1 MVDKLEN
8 IRSQFLNY
16 IIEAFSFHLNEP
28 LLFTQLFFWI
38 FLLIVLGGY
47 IFVYNL
53 QGEKVKWKVLYL
65 LLVSF
70 YFYYKTSGVFIILL
84 WYVIIAD
91 FFIGKKIY
99 ESQNASTKKWWLTLS
114 IANSL
119 LLLSYFKYSQFFV
132 ESFNQLFHTNFQYVN
147 YFSIFTNACFNTHF
161 DIDKL
166 IFPVGI
172 SFFLFQTMS
181 YIIDIYQRKVEPVN
195 SIIDYG
201 FFVCFFPHLVAGPIV
216 KAHDFLYQIR
226 MPYQLTILEFKQAW
240 WLIMKGFTKKTIAD
254 YLAIQMIDKIFDNPN
269 YFTSYENFLAII
281 GYSYQV
287 YADFSGYTDMA
298 IGIALLFGYRLK
310 KNFNYPY
317 KAQSPS
323 EFWQRW
329 HISLSSWLKEYL
341 YIPLGGNR
349 GITWA
354 SYIVLLIITLFLT
367 LLYGSWWMFVF
378 IVLILLVLIIWSKY
392 NASVKRAFER
402 DVNIMVTMLLG
413 GLWHGS
419 SWLFVI
425 WGGLNGLAVVVHKQ
439 WEKISPFRNTNSI
452 IVKLSLMILTLL
464 FISFTRIFFRSQTL
478 ESANKMIYKLFN
490 GWEWKYI
497 GEINWHYKDV
507 LLLLILMYILHWMPE
522 KWREKVFQKIYL
534 LPIWLL
540 VPITCIIVLLM
551 YQLMS
556 AESKPFI
563 YFQF

>member
-1 MVDKLEN
+1 MKDILN
-8 IRSQFLNY
+8 ILFYSQ
-16 IIEAFSFHLNEP
+16 NEP
-28 LLFTQLFFWI
+28 LLFTHLFFWI
-38 FLLIVLGGY
+38 FLLVVLLFY
-47 IFVYNL
+47 SFLYNL
-53 QGEKVKWKVLYL
+53 QGNKYQWKILFL

-91 FFIGKKIY
+91 YFIGKKIAQL
-99 ESQNASTKKWWLTLS
+99 SDSKVKKWWLALS
-114 IANSL
+114 ICNSL
-119 LLLSYFKYSQFFV
+119 MLLGYFKYSQFIV
-132 ESFNQLFHTNFQYVN
+132 ESVNQLFHTSYSYVN
-147 YFSIFTNACFNTHF
+147 YFSIFSNTFFNTHF

-181 YIIDIYQRKVEPVN
+181 YVIDIYQQKTQPVR

-201 FFVCFFPHLVAGPIV
+201 FYVCFFPHLVAGPIV
-216 KAHDFLYQIR
+216 KAHDFIYQIYL
-226 MPYQLTILEFKQAW
+226 PYQLTIEEFKQAW
-240 WLIMKGFTKKTIAD
+240 WLIMKGLSKKIIAD
-254 YLAIQMIDKIFDNPN
+254 FLAIQMIDKIFDNPN
-269 YFTSYENFLAII
+269 YFTAYENFLAII

-287 YADFSGYTDMA
+287 YADFSGYTDIA
-298 IGIALLFGYRLK
+298 IGVALLFGYRLK
-310 KNFNYPY
+310 RNFNYPY

-349 GITWA
+349 GATWA
-354 SYIVLLIITLFLT
+354 SYFVLCIVLVFMLLLF
-367 LLYGSWWMFVF
+367 GNWWILGIFALVF
-378 IVLILLVLIIWSKY
+378 LAMIGLSRWSEKF
-392 NASVKRAFER
+392 RRWFER

-425 WGGLNGLAVVVHKQ
+425 WGGLNGLAVVLHKQ
-439 WEKISPFRNTNSI
+439 WENISPFKNTNNRV
-452 IVKLSLMILTLL
+452 VKFILMLLTLL
-464 FISFTRIFFRSQTL
+464 FISFTRIFFRSPTL
-478 ESANKMIYKLFN
+478 ENAMKMIDKLFSQ
-490 GWEWKYI
+490 WKADYLWSI
-497 GEINWHYKDV
+497 SWHYKET
-507 LLLLILMYILHWMPE
+507 LILLVLMYFIHWMPE
-522 KWREKVFQKIYL
+522 LWREKLYQSIYKIPVY
-534 LPIWLL
+534 LL
-540 VPITCIIVLLM
+540 VPLTCLILIVL

>member
-1 MVDKLEN
+1 MMKDILN
-8 IRSQFLNY
+8 ILFYSQ
-16 IIEAFSFHLNEP
+16 NEP
-28 LLFTQLFFWI
+28 LLFTHLFFWI
-38 FLLIVLGGY
+38 FLLVVLLFY
-47 IFVYNL
+47 SFLYNL
-53 QGEKVKWKVLYL
+53 QGKKYQWKILFL

-91 FFIGKKIY
+91 YFIGKKINQ
-99 ESQNASTKKWWLTLS
+99 SSNSKIKKWWLALS
-114 IANSL
+114 ICNSL
-119 LLLSYFKYSQFFV
+119 MLLGYFKYSQFIV
-132 ESFNQLFHTNFQYVN
+132 ESVNQLFHTSYSYVN
-147 YFSIFTNACFNTHF
+147 YFSIFSNTFFNTHF

-181 YIIDIYQRKVEPVN
+181 YVIDIYQQKTQPVR

-201 FFVCFFPHLVAGPIV
+201 FYVCFFPHLVAGPIV
-216 KAHDFLYQIR
+216 KAHDFIYQIYL
-226 MPYQLTILEFKQAW
+226 PYQLTIEEFKQAW
-240 WLIMKGFTKKTIAD
+240 WLIMKGLSKKIIAD
-254 YLAIQMIDKIFDNPN
+254 FLAIQMIDKIFDNPN
-269 YFTSYENFLAII
+269 YFTAYENFLAII

-287 YADFSGYTDMA
+287 YADFSGYTDIA
-298 IGIALLFGYRLK
+298 IGVALLFGYRLK
-310 KNFNYPY
+310 RNFNYPY

-349 GITWA
+349 GATWA
-354 SYIVLLIITLFLT
+354 SYFVLCIILVFMLLLF
-367 LLYGSWWMFVF
+367 GNWWILGIFALVF
-378 IVLILLVLIIWSKY
+378 LAMIGLSRWSEKF
-392 NASVKRAFER
+392 RRWFER

-425 WGGLNGLAVVVHKQ
+425 WGGLNGLAVVLHKQ
-439 WEKISPFRNTNSI
+439 WEDISPFKNTNNRV
-452 IVKLSLMILTLL
+452 VKFILMLLTLL
-464 FISFTRIFFRSQTL
+464 FISFTRIFFRCPTL
-478 ESANKMIYKLFN
+478 ENAMKMIDKLFSQ
-490 GWEWKYI
+490 WKADYLWSI
-497 GEINWHYKDV
+497 SWHYKET
-507 LLLLILMYILHWMPE
+507 LILLVLMYFIHWMPE
-522 KWREKVFQKIYL
+522 LWREKLYQSIYKIPVY
-534 LPIWLL
+534 LL
-540 VPITCIIVLLM
+540 VPLTCLIVIVL

>member
-1 MVDKLEN
+1 MMKDILN
-8 IRSQFLNY
+8 ILFYSQ
-16 IIEAFSFHLNEP
+16 NEP
-28 LLFTQLFFWI
+28 LLFTHLFFWI
-38 FLLIVLGGY
+38 FLLVVLLFY
-47 IFVYNL
+47 SFLYNL
-53 QGEKVKWKVLYL
+53 QGKNYQWKILFL

-91 FFIGKKIY
+91 YFIGKKINQ
-99 ESQNASTKKWWLTLS
+99 SSNSKIKKWWLALS
-114 IANSL
+114 ICNSL
-119 LLLSYFKYSQFFV
+119 MLLGYFKYSQFIV
-132 ESFNQLFHTNFQYVN
+132 ESVNQLFHTSYSYVN
-147 YFSIFTNACFNTHF
+147 YFSIFSNTFFNTHF

-181 YIIDIYQRKVEPVN
+181 YVIDIYQQKTQPVR

-201 FFVCFFPHLVAGPIV
+201 FYVCFFPHLVAGPIV
-216 KAHDFLYQIR
+216 KAHDFIYQIYL
-226 MPYQLTILEFKQAW
+226 PYQLTIEEFKQAW
-240 WLIMKGFTKKTIAD
+240 WLIMKGLSKKIIAD
-254 YLAIQMIDKIFDNPN
+254 FLAIQMIDKIFDNPN
-269 YFTSYENFLAII
+269 YFTAYENFLAII

-287 YADFSGYTDMA
+287 YADFSGYTDIA
-298 IGIALLFGYRLK
+298 IGVALLFGYRLK
-310 KNFNYPY
+310 RNFNYPY

-349 GITWA
+349 GATWA
-354 SYIVLLIITLFLT
+354 SYFVLCIILVFMLLLF
-367 LLYGSWWMFVF
+367 GNWWILGIFALVF
-378 IVLILLVLIIWSKY
+378 LAMIGLSRWSAKF
-392 NASVKRAFER
+392 RRWFER

-425 WGGLNGLAVVVHKQ
+425 WGGLNGLAVVLHKQ
-439 WEKISPFRNTNSI
+439 WENISPFKNTNNRV
-452 IVKLSLMILTLL
+452 VKFILMLLTLL
-464 FISFTRIFFRSQTL
+464 FISFTRIFFRCPTL
-478 ESANKMIYKLFN
+478 ENAMKMIDKLFSQ
-490 GWEWKYI
+490 WKADYLWSI
-497 GEINWHYKDV
+497 SWHYKET
-507 LLLLILMYILHWMPE
+507 LILLVLMYFIHWMPE
-522 KWREKVFQKIYL
+522 LWREKLYQSIYKIPVY
-534 LPIWLL
+534 LL
-540 VPITCIIVLLM
+540 VPLTCLIVIVL

>member
-1 MVDKLEN
+1 MMKDILN
-8 IRSQFLNY
+8 ILFYSQ
-16 IIEAFSFHLNEP
+16 NEP
-28 LLFTQLFFWI
+28 LLFTHLFFWI
-38 FLLIVLGGY
+38 FLLVVLLFY
-47 IFVYNL
+47 SFLYNL
-53 QGEKVKWKVLYL
+53 QGKNYQWKILFL

-91 FFIGKKIY
+91 YFIGKKINQ
-99 ESQNASTKKWWLTLS
+99 SSNSKIKKWWLALS
-114 IANSL
+114 ICNSL
-119 LLLSYFKYSQFFV
+119 MLLGYFKYSQFIV
-132 ESFNQLFHTNFQYVN
+132 ESVNQLFHTSYSYVN
-147 YFSIFTNACFNTHF
+147 YFSIFSNAFFNTHF

-181 YIIDIYQRKVEPVN
+181 YVIDIYQQKTQPVR

-201 FFVCFFPHLVAGPIV
+201 FYVCFFPHLVAGPIV
-216 KAHDFLYQIR
+216 KAHDFIYQIYL
-226 MPYQLTILEFKQAW
+226 PYQLTIEEFKQAW
-240 WLIMKGFTKKTIAD
+240 WLIMKGLSKKIIAD
-254 YLAIQMIDKIFDNPN
+254 FLAIQMIDKIFDNPN
-269 YFTSYENFLAII
+269 YFTAYENFLAII

-287 YADFSGYTDMA
+287 YADFSGYTDIA
-298 IGIALLFGYRLK
+298 IGVALLFGYRLK
-310 KNFNYPY
+310 RNFNYPY

-349 GITWA
+349 GATWA
-354 SYIVLLIITLFLT
+354 SYFVLCIILVFMLLLF
-367 LLYGSWWMFVF
+367 GNWWILGIFALVF
-378 IVLILLVLIIWSKY
+378 LAMIGLSRWSAKF
-392 NASVKRAFER
+392 RRWFER

-425 WGGLNGLAVVVHKQ
+425 WGGLNGLAVVLHKQ
-439 WEKISPFRNTNSI
+439 WENISPFKNTNNRV
-452 IVKLSLMILTLL
+452 VKFILMLLTLL
-464 FISFTRIFFRSQTL
+464 FISFTRIFFRCPTL
-478 ESANKMIYKLFN
+478 ENAMKMIDKLFSQ
-490 GWEWKYI
+490 WKADYLWSI
-497 GEINWHYKDV
+497 SWHYKET
-507 LLLLILMYILHWMPE
+507 LILLVLMYFIHWMPE
-522 KWREKVFQKIYL
+522 LWREKLYQSIYKIPVY
-534 LPIWLL
+534 LL
-540 VPITCIIVLLM
+540 VPLTCLIVIVL

>member
-1 MVDKLEN
+1 MKDILN
-8 IRSQFLNY
+8 ILFYSQ
-16 IIEAFSFHLNEP
+16 NEP
-28 LLFTQLFFWI
+28 LLFTHLFFWI
-38 FLLIVLGGY
+38 FLLVVLLFY
-47 IFVYNL
+47 SFLYNL
-53 QGEKVKWKVLYL
+53 QGKKYQWKILFL

-91 FFIGKKIY
+91 YFIGKKINQ
-99 ESQNASTKKWWLTLS
+99 SSNSKIKKWWLALS
-114 IANSL
+114 ICNSL
-119 LLLSYFKYSQFFV
+119 MLLGYFKYSQFIV
-132 ESFNQLFHTNFQYVN
+132 ESVNQLFHTSYSYVN
-147 YFSIFTNACFNTHF
+147 YFSIFSNTFFNTHF

-181 YIIDIYQRKVEPVN
+181 YVIDIYQQKTQPVR

-201 FFVCFFPHLVAGPIV
+201 FYVCFFPHLVAGPIV
-216 KAHDFLYQIR
+216 KAHDFIYQIYL
-226 MPYQLTILEFKQAW
+226 PYQLTIEEFKQAW
-240 WLIMKGFTKKTIAD
+240 WLIMKGLSKKIIAD
-254 YLAIQMIDKIFDNPN
+254 FLAIQMIDKIFDNPN
-269 YFTSYENFLAII
+269 YFTAYENFLAII

-287 YADFSGYTDMA
+287 YADFSGYTDIA
-298 IGIALLFGYRLK
+298 IGVALLFGYRLK
-310 KNFNYPY
+310 RNFNYPY

-349 GITWA
+349 GATWA
-354 SYIVLLIITLFLT
+354 SYFVLCIILVFMLLLF
-367 LLYGSWWMFVF
+367 GNWWILGIFALVF
-378 IVLILLVLIIWSKY
+378 LAMIGLSRWSEKF
-392 NASVKRAFER
+392 RRWFER

-425 WGGLNGLAVVVHKQ
+425 WGGLNGLAVVLHKQ
-439 WEKISPFRNTNSI
+439 WENISPFKNTNNRV
-452 IVKLSLMILTLL
+452 VKFILMLLTLL
-464 FISFTRIFFRSQTL
+464 FISFTRIFFRCPTL
-478 ESANKMIYKLFN
+478 ENAMKMIDKLFSQ
-490 GWEWKYI
+490 WKADYLWSI
-497 GEINWHYKDV
+497 SWHYKET
-507 LLLLILMYILHWMPE
+507 LILLVLMYFIHWMPE
-522 KWREKVFQKIYL
+522 LWREKLYQSIYKIPVY
-534 LPIWLL
+534 LL
-540 VPITCIIVLLM
+540 VPLTCLIVIVL

>member
-1 MVDKLEN
+1 MMKDILN
-8 IRSQFLNY
+8 ILFYSQ
-16 IIEAFSFHLNEP
+16 NEP
-28 LLFTQLFFWI
+28 LLFTHLFFWI
-38 FLLIVLGGY
+38 FLLVVLLFY
-47 IFVYNL
+47 SFLYNL
-53 QGEKVKWKVLYL
+53 QGKNYQWKILFL

-91 FFIGKKIY
+91 YFIGKKINQ
-99 ESQNASTKKWWLTLS
+99 SSNSKIKKWWLALS
-114 IANSL
+114 ICNSL
-119 LLLSYFKYSQFFV
+119 MLLGYFKYSQFIV
-132 ESFNQLFHTNFQYVN
+132 ESVNQLFHTSYSYVN
-147 YFSIFTNACFNTHF
+147 YFSIFSNTFFNTHF

-181 YIIDIYQRKVEPVN
+181 YVIDIYQQKTQPVR

-201 FFVCFFPHLVAGPIV
+201 FYVCFFPHLVAGPIV
-216 KAHDFLYQIR
+216 KAHDFIYQIYL
-226 MPYQLTILEFKQAW
+226 PYQLTIEEFKQAW
-240 WLIMKGFTKKTIAD
+240 WLIMKGLSKKIIAD
-254 YLAIQMIDKIFDNPN
+254 FLAIQMIDKIFDNPN
-269 YFTSYENFLAII
+269 YFTAYENFLAII

-287 YADFSGYTDMA
+287 YADFSGYTDIA
-298 IGIALLFGYRLK
+298 IGVALLFGYRLK
-310 KNFNYPY
+310 RNFNYPY

-349 GITWA
+349 GATWA
-354 SYIVLLIITLFLT
+354 SYFVLCIILVFMLLLF
-367 LLYGSWWMFVF
+367 GNWWILGIFALVF
-378 IVLILLVLIIWSKY
+378 LAMIGLSRWSEKF
-392 NASVKRAFER
+392 RRWFER

-425 WGGLNGLAVVVHKQ
+425 WGGLNGLAVVLHKQ
-439 WEKISPFRNTNSI
+439 WENISPFKNTNNRV
-452 IVKLSLMILTLL
+452 VKFILMLLTLL
-464 FISFTRIFFRSQTL
+464 FISFTRIFFRCPTL
-478 ESANKMIYKLFN
+478 ENAMKMIDKLFSQ
-490 GWEWKYI
+490 WKADYLWSI
-497 GEINWHYKDV
+497 SWHYKET
-507 LLLLILMYILHWMPE
+507 LILLVLMYFIHWMPE
-522 KWREKVFQKIYL
+522 LWREKLYQSIYKIPVY
-534 LPIWLL
+534 LL
-540 VPITCIIVLLM
+540 VPLTCLIVIVL